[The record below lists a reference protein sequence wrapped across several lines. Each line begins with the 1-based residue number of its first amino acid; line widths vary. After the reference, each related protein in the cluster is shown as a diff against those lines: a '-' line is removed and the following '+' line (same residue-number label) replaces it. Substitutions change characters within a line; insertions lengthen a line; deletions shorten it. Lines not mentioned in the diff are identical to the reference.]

1 MQPYDVVRRRLLA
14 QRVWGAGAPGAA
26 AAVHGLLAV
35 QAQEYA
41 YARWSVAQ
49 RCAGA
54 DRDNAAAV
62 DGALAGG
69 AILRTHVLRPTW
81 HFVHREDVRWLLE
94 LTGPRV
100 RAAMK
105 GRDRELGIDDAV
117 MARAADALAGAL
129 SPGGQLT
136 REELGLVLEQAGV
149 LDRTGGKLRGAS
161 VHSQQLGH
169 LLLNAELDMLLV
181 SGVPRTSPGGAV
193 KQTYALFEDRVP
205 AASAAGAMLERDEA
219 LARLVLRYFA
229 GHGPA
234 TVKDCSLWSGLT
246 IADIRRGLAAAPP
259 GGLERLEFDGH
270 EFFLAAPDKA
280 RAPRRPRADL
290 IQCYDEM
297 VIGYTP
303 TRGYLRG
310 PGGQAAGLRLGNA
323 NVSLHPLLIDGF
335 QAGLWRHVLKPAAA
349 VVEIRPDR
357 PLDAAGRQALAAAVE
372 RYTRFLQRPVELQ
385 LPASG
390 G

>member
-41 YARWSVAQ
+41 YARWATDQ
-49 RCAGA
+49 RCAET

-69 AILRTHVLRPTW
+69 SILRTHVLRPTW
-81 HFVHREDVRWLLE
+81 HFVHREDARWLLE
-94 LTGPRV
+94 LTGPRI

-105 GRDRELGIDDAV
+105 SRDRELGIDDAV

-129 SPGGQLT
+129 PSGGQLT
-136 REELGLVLEQAGV
+136 REELGAALEQAGA

-161 VHSQQLGH
+161 VHGQQLGH

-193 KQTYALFEDRVP
+193 KQTYARFEDRVP
-205 AASAAGAMLERDEA
+205 PGAALERDEA

-234 TVKDCSLWSGLT
+234 TVKDCSVWSGLT
-246 IADIRRGLAAAPP
+246 ITDIRRGLAAAPP

-270 EFFLAAPDKA
+270 EFFLAAPARA

-290 IQCYDEM
+290 LQCYDEM

-303 TRGYLRG
+303 TRGYLWG

-335 QAGLWRHVLKPAAA
+335 QAGLWRHVLRPAAA

-372 RYTRFLQRPVELQ
+372 RYARFLQRPVELQ

-390 G
+390 A